1 MLNSSIFTYQT
12 RLQNLSIEEIATLDK
27 YCALQSKIERKL
39 YAKIKTNPSNRNE
52 IKRQLIEQFGIS
64 GRMFNSIAMT
74 LDGKTKSIKE
84 LLPGYIDK
92 AKSDIAKKEKQ
103 ISKVLAKKS
112 LNKKQ
117 LFSLHQMQRRLAI
130 LHLRLDR
137 LTKQKEAKDYA
148 ICFGTRKLFHAQYNL
163 EANGYASH
171 QEWQTAWR
179 AERSK
184 QFFVVGSKDESA
196 GNMLCQL
203 SEQGDTL
210 TMKLRLPDSLNLG
223 KHLNISKIDF
233 QYGKDQ
239 IQKALRSSHRKQRED
254 GKGTV
259 RDGTALSY
267 RFVKDKKGYRLFVSV
282 DVTAPEL
289 LTNRN
294 LGAIGIDLNA
304 DHLAVSEI
312 DYRGNW
318 IFSQRHD
325 LPILGKTSHQASA
338 MIGDEVAKMIELAT
352 MSCKPIVIE
361 KLDFQKKKRDFN
373 QYNPTGA
380 RMLSSLAYNKI
391 LQTIK
396 AAAFRAGV
404 EVIEVNPAYTSV
416 IGQVNYAQVYGLSI
430 HLASAIAIARRGL
443 GFSEKLASRNGLVPI
458 RNGSHLTFSLP
469 VRNRKKHV
477 WNHWQAIRKSVTAA
491 HKAHARLGLSKTN
504 PKPLRSIRPLGS
516 SYCVLGTQFPYAS
529 RSLLLDGDI
538 DSTIPY

>member
-92 AKSDIAKKEKQ
+92 AKSDIAKKEMQ

>member
-39 YAKIKTNPSNRNE
+39 YAKIKTNQSNRNE
-52 IKRQLIEQFGIS
+52 IKRQFIEQFGIS

-92 AKSDIAKKEKQ
+92 AKSDIAKKEMQ

-239 IQKALRSSHRKQRED
+239 IQKALQSSHRKQRED

>member
-39 YAKIKTNPSNRNE
+39 YAKIKTNQSNRNE
-52 IKRQLIEQFGIS
+52 IKRQFIEQFGIS

-92 AKSDIAKKEKQ
+92 AKSDIAKKEMQ

-416 IGQVNYAQVYGLSI
+416 IGQVNYAQVYGLSV

>member
-39 YAKIKTNPSNRNE
+39 YAKIKTNQSNRNE
-52 IKRQLIEQFGIS
+52 IKRQFIEQFGIS

-92 AKSDIAKKEKQ
+92 AKSDIAKKEMQ

-203 SEQGDTL
+203 SEQGGTL
-210 TMKLRLPDSLNLG
+210 TIKLR
-223 KHLNISKIDF
+223 
-233 QYGKDQ
+233 
-239 IQKALRSSHRKQRED
+239 
-254 GKGTV
+254 
-259 RDGTALSY
+259 
-267 RFVKDKKGYRLFVSV
+267 
-282 DVTAPEL
+282 
-289 LTNRN
+289 
-294 LGAIGIDLNA
+294 
-304 DHLAVSEI
+304 
-312 DYRGNW
+312 
-318 IFSQRHD
+318 
-325 LPILGKTSHQASA
+325 
-338 MIGDEVAKMIELAT
+338 
-352 MSCKPIVIE
+352 
-361 KLDFQKKKRDFN
+361 
-373 QYNPTGA
+373 
-380 RMLSSLAYNKI
+380 
-391 LQTIK
+391 
-396 AAAFRAGV
+396 
-404 EVIEVNPAYTSV
+404 
-416 IGQVNYAQVYGLSI
+416 
-430 HLASAIAIARRGL
+430 
-443 GFSEKLASRNGLVPI
+443 
-458 RNGSHLTFSLP
+458 
-469 VRNRKKHV
+469 
-477 WNHWQAIRKSVTAA
+477 
-491 HKAHARLGLSKTN
+491 
-504 PKPLRSIRPLGS
+504 
-516 SYCVLGTQFPYAS
+516 
-529 RSLLLDGDI
+529 
-538 DSTIPY
+538 

>member
-12 RLQNLSIEEIATLDK
+12 RLQNLSIEDIATLDK

-39 YAKIKTNPSNRNE
+39 YAKIKTNKSTRNE
-52 IKRQLIEQFGIS
+52 IKRQFIEQFGIS

-92 AKSDIAKKEKQ
+92 TKSDIAKKDMQ
-103 ISKVLAKKS
+103 ISKVLAKNS

-223 KHLNISKIDF
+223 KHLNISKINF

-239 IQKALRSSHRKQRED
+239 IQKALQSSHRKQRED

-338 MIGDEVAKMIELAT
+338 MIGDEVAKIIELAT

-491 HKAHARLGLSKTN
+491 HKAHARSGLSKTN
-504 PKPLRSIRPLGS
+504 PKPLRSITPLGS

-529 RSLLLDGDI
+529 RSLLLDGDT

>member
-1 MLNSSIFTYQT
+1 
-12 RLQNLSIEEIATLDK
+12 
-27 YCALQSKIERKL
+27 
-39 YAKIKTNPSNRNE
+39 
-52 IKRQLIEQFGIS
+52 
-64 GRMFNSIAMT
+64 
-74 LDGKTKSIKE
+74 
-84 LLPGYIDK
+84 
-92 AKSDIAKKEKQ
+92 
-103 ISKVLAKKS
+103 
-112 LNKKQ
+112 
-117 LFSLHQMQRRLAI
+117 
-130 LHLRLDR
+130 
-137 LTKQKEAKDYA
+137 
-148 ICFGTRKLFHAQYNL
+148 
-163 EANGYASH
+163 
-171 QEWQTAWR
+171 
-179 AERSK
+179 
-184 QFFVVGSKDESA
+184 VVGSKDESA

-203 SEQGDTL
+203 SEQGGTL
-210 TMKLRLPDSLNLG
+210 TIKLRLPDSLNLG
-223 KHLNISKIDF
+223 KYLNISKIDF

-239 IQKALRSSHRKQRED
+239 IQKALQSSHRKQRED

-338 MIGDEVAKMIELAT
+338 MIGVEVAKMIELAT
-352 MSCKPIVIE
+352 MRCKPIVIE

-491 HKAHARLGLSKTN
+491 HKAHARLGLLKTN
-504 PKPLRSIRPLGS
+504 PKPLRSSTPLGS
-516 SYCVLGTQFPYAS
+516 SYCVLGAQFPYAS

>member
-92 AKSDIAKKEKQ
+92 AKSDIAKKEMQ

-163 EANGYASH
+163 EAHGYASH

>member
-39 YAKIKTNPSNRNE
+39 YAKIKTNQSNRNE
-52 IKRQLIEQFGIS
+52 IKRQFIEQFGIS

-92 AKSDIAKKEKQ
+92 AKSDIAKKEMQ